1 MRKTNGPL
9 NKDFIFSPLCYNQQY
24 FWWLIPQ
31 FIKTKAFLVPLDMIN
46 IYEIF
51 FDDFDVIMIIIMYK
65 VFYMRIFRTA
75 AIRGMYLTF
84 QLVLGTAALQEAEIA
99 NNILESHF
107 HRIDITKGSVGWWTT
122 RHSFGQVLNF
132 GCVRWKKKKIFVYIS
147 DQDKRPSQL
156 FI

>member
-1 MRKTNGPL
+1 MK
-9 NKDFIFSPLCYNQQY
+9 LCLHSSS
-24 FWWLIPQ
+24 FH
-31 FIKTKAFLVPLDMIN
+31 FDD
-46 IYEIF
+46 F
-51 FDDFDVIMIIIMYK
+51 FDDFDVIMITIMDK

-132 GCVRWKKKKIFVYIS
+132 GCVRWKKKKY
-147 DQDKRPSQL
+147 L
-156 FI
+156 FTLVIKTKGPANFLFRFLKCLIPKNCLF